1 MKKILLLII
10 MFLSLSVRVNATEKD
25 VVKFSKCVDGD
36 TIKVILD
43 GEERTVRLLAV
54 DTPESVHPTKGV
66 EYYGK
71 EASNFTCDTIISAKK
86 IELEYDEDSDKEDK
100 YDRLLAWVFVDGVL
114 LQDKLI
120 QGGYAEVA
128 YLYGDYKYTN
138 LLQDH
143 QAVVETRKIGIWNE
157 DERENYNTNNNVSE
171 DVENVDDNYSDD
183 EIKGTVEDTVDKIK
197 KLNIDWDN
205 ITEKDIKNILF
216 IVVCAL
222 IVALLKPV
230 KKKIKKKLK

>member
-10 MFLSLSVRVNATEKD
+10 IFLSLNVRVNALEKN

-43 GEERTVRLLAV
+43 GKERTVRLLAV
-54 DTPESVHPTKGV
+54 DTPESVHPTKGI

-71 EASNFTCDTIISAKK
+71 EASNFTCDMITDAKK

-100 YDRLLAWVFVDGVL
+100 YDRLLAWVFVDGEL

-128 YLYGDYKYTN
+128 YLYGDYKYTS

-143 QAVVETRKIGIWNE
+143 QAVVETKEIGIWNSV
-157 DERENYNTNNNVSE
+157 EREEYNASNNIEE
-171 DVENVDDNYSDD
+171 DIENVDDSYSDD
-183 EIKGTVEDTVDKIK
+183 EIKGTIEDTVDKIK
-197 KLNIDWDN
+197 KLNIDWNN
-205 ITEKDIKNILF
+205 ITIEDIIDILF
-216 IVVCAL
+216 IVICAV
-222 IVALLKPV
+222 IVALWKPI
-230 KKKIKKKLK
+230 KKKIKRKLK